1 MRRSMTLGASILAAM
16 TLAQCARGGI
26 VDNGVPAFTAVY
38 AGYGSGSA
46 GEVAAEDWLRAE
58 RLTGFHLLGSAG
70 PATQQTEV
78 RVCYDRKHLYVRFEC
93 HEASMDRLVAKYTED
108 QSPVWQDDSVEV
120 FVVPYGVASE
130 PRCHQFV
137 VNAAGAKAHLPPDGV
152 ARGTWR
158 ATVARMSDRWV
169 AEIAI
174 PFDTLR
180 PMGRNED
187 CWRVNFG
194 RNEHPHGETS
204 SWSAVPR
211 WFRTYSRFGRMLAPA
226 SAFRFNTYRG
236 PLTCLEA
243 RPDGPEGLDSVSGPV
258 REVGRQD
265 TVVIPEPR
273 EFHRRPSKEPFRI
286 RADTRIVIADD
297 ADAADVRTVEEINA
311 AIVGLGGRPLD
322 SVRAGVVSKDPAAAE
337 NFIVIGESARNS
349 LARAITAAREVR
361 LPRSPFGTGAH
372 LVDVLPSRIVVLGQT
387 PVDTYYGVQTLK
399 QLLRAGADGEV
410 FVNSCC
416 IRDYPRFAFRGVH
429 LLASRDALTFLGKLI
444 TNLLAPLKVNH
455 IVLQTDKI
463 EWNSHPEVTDP
474 HNSMPQEDVRQLLEI
489 ARRHHITV
497 TPLVQSPGHLEW
509 AFRGGANLEFAEDP
523 NEPYCYCMS
532 NPKSYEFIFGIMD
545 EAIELFGSPEY
556 FHAGRDEFDMR
567 GNLPVDEV
575 CRAIGK
581 ERLYIQ
587 DTLKVYEHLRSRGC
601 RMMMWGDILTKPG
614 FREFVDEL
622 PRDILI
628 NDWRYAPS
636 ETYPTID
643 FYQEHGF
650 PVLGCTW
657 YNPHNIYSFSRYAA
671 RRDILGM
678 LHTTWTGFESEEA
691 VLGKYPEQVYAYV
704 LGAAWA
710 WNPDRPDVDDLPY
723 RPRGVFERAWR
734 DATARA
740 DSRFAVV
747 RLDRHFNISRVDS
760 GRSIGWIGVGRGDDL
775 RGLPEGLV
783 SIEGV
788 PYRIGPA
795 NLASPGAV
803 MLGAPGVADAL
814 PRAVEGVLVDGRARA
829 LRFLHGCAYGADHGA
844 KVGSYVVRYA
854 DGSVEQIPLTFGMN
868 IHAWDDRSLGMSYGF
883 AWRGRGR
890 DGAAVGVGD
899 LVWVNPRPDAKIKAI
914 DFVGAGTQAS
924 PFLLAVTAEL

>member
-1 MRRSMTLGASILAAM
+1 M
-16 TLAQCARGGI
+16 
-26 VDNGVPAFTAVY
+26 DNEVPAFTAVY
-38 AGYGSGSA
+38 VGYEAGAGGS
-46 GEVAAEDWLRAE
+46 VAAEDWLRAE
-58 RLTGFHLLGSAG
+58 KLTNFSLVGSAG
-70 PATQQTEV
+70 TAAQQTEV

-93 HEASMDRLVAKYTED
+93 HEARMGDLVARYDED
-108 QSPVWQDDSVEV
+108 QLPVWQDDSVEL

-130 PRCHQFV
+130 SKCHQFT
-137 VNAAGAKAHLPPDGV
+137 VNVLGAKTHLPPDGLARGPWRAAV
-152 ARGTWR
+152 ARL
-158 ATVARMSDRWV
+158 SDRWV
-169 AEIAI
+169 AELAI
-174 PFDTLR
+174 PFETLR
-180 PMGRNED
+180 PTGRNED

-204 SWSAVPR
+204 SWSAVPEK
-211 WFRTYSRFGRMLAPA
+211 FRTYSRFGRMLAPA
-226 SAFRFNTYRG
+226 SPFRFNTYRG
-236 PLTCLEA
+236 PLVCLEA
-243 RPDGPEGLDSVSGPV
+243 NPGGEEGLDPV
-258 REVGRQD
+258 VAPAREVGRPE
-265 TVVIPEPR
+265 TIVIPEPH
-273 EFHRRPSKEPFRI
+273 EFRRRPTAKPFRV
-286 RADTRIVIADD
+286 RADTTIVIADD
-297 ADAADVRTVEEINA
+297 ADAADLKMVDEINA
-311 AIVGLGGRPLD
+311 AVVGLGGRPLG
-322 SVRAGVVSKDPAAAE
+322 SVRAGVVCKDTAAAE
-337 NFIVIGESARNS
+337 NLIVIGESARNS
-349 LARAITAAREVR
+349 LARAFISGKDIR
-361 LPRSPFGTGAH
+361 LPKSPFGTGSH
-372 LVDVLPSRIVVLGQT
+372 VVDVLPSRIVVTGET

-399 QLLRAGADGEV
+399 QLLRAGTDGEV
-410 FVNSCC
+410 LVDSCS

-429 LLASRDALTFLGKLI
+429 LLASRDALSFLGKLI
-444 TNLLAPLKVNH
+444 TNLLAPLKINH

-509 AFRGGANLEFAEDP
+509 AFRGGANLEIAEDP
-523 NEPYCYCMS
+523 SEPYCYCMS
-532 NPKSYEFIFGIMD
+532 NPKSYEFIFSIMD
-545 EAIELFGSPEY
+545 EAIELFGNPEY

-567 GNLPVDEV
+567 GNLPVDEA

-587 DTLKVYEHLRSRGC
+587 DTLKVYQHLRSKGC
-601 RMMMWGDILTKPG
+601 KMMMWGDILTKPG
-614 FREFVDEL
+614 FREFVGEL
-622 PRDILI
+622 PRDIVI

-657 YNPHNIYSFSRYAA
+657 YNPRNIYSFSGYAA
-671 RRDILGM
+671 GRDILGM
-678 LHTTWTGFESEEA
+678 LHTTWTGFESEQA

-734 DATARA
+734 DLPAGSDA
-740 DSRFAVV
+740 RFAVV

-760 GRSIGWIGVGRGDDL
+760 GRGIGWIGVGRGDDL

-795 NLASPGAV
+795 NLANPGAV
-803 MLGAPGVADAL
+803 MLGARGVTDAL
-814 PRAVEGVLVDGRARA
+814 PRTVEGILVDGRVRA

-844 KVGSYVVRYA
+844 NVGSYVVRYA
-854 DGSVEQIPLTFGMN
+854 DGGAEQIPLTFGIN
-868 IHAWDDRSLGMSYGF
+868 IHAWDDQSLGMSYGF

-890 DGAAVGVGD
+890 SGGALGVGD
-899 LVWVNPRPDAKIKAI
+899 LVWANPRPEAKIKAI
-914 DFVGAGTQAS
+914 DFVGSGTQAS